1 MLSRHEWTKRNLI
14 RENKIVVPTSGARH
28 RRDPKNSDFE
38 FGIDYYLC
46 GYGRREFDLQTNK
59 LNCDNVNQYAYCVTW
74 HLKDTEWLSA
84 VGMQF
89 YRREIYGLSL
99 RSLPEINGT

>member
-1 MLSRHEWTKRNLI
+1 MSGPKETLLEKTKL
-14 RENKIVVPTSGARH
+14 VVPRSGARH

-89 YRREIYGLSL
+89 YRRESYGLSL